1 MKEATNDSVHLT
13 FDTIAEDYTYPIV
26 LGTIAE
32 GKSAKISVLH
42 KTPPEVVE
50 KRKDVEWYG
59 KCVWHSSLPAC

>member
-1 MKEATNDSVHLT
+1 MKGATNDSVHLVY
-13 FDTIAEDYTYPIV
+13 DTISEDYTYPII

-42 KTPPEVVE
+42 RPPPEIVE

-59 KCVWHSSLPAC
+59 KRVCHS